1 MEHDLPAH
9 RRRRS
14 AGWWIDRTSVPITVT
29 STTTGTA
36 ISSFESPAIP
46 PDHWLWL
53 EVTAAAGNPQSLTAV
68 VAIAL
73 Q

>member
-9 RRRRS
+9 RRPRS
-14 AGWWIDRTSVPITVT
+14 AGWWIDRTSDPITVT
-29 STTTGTA
+29 SPTSGTA
-36 ISSFESPAIP
+36 LTSFESPAIP

-53 EVTAAAGNPQSLTAV
+53 EVTAAAGSPESLTLL
-68 VAIAL
+68 IEL

>member
-9 RRRRS
+9 IRPRS

-29 STTTGTA
+29 STTSGTA

-46 PDHWLWL
+46 PDHWRWL
-53 EVTAAAGNPQSLTAV
+53 GVTAAAGNLQSLRVV